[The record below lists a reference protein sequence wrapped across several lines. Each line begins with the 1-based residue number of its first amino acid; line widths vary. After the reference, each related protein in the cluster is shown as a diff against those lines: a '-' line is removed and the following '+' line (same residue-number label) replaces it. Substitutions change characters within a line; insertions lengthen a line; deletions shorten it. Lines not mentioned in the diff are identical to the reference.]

1 MYSNFGFNLSDE
13 KSSDSEDKE
22 KSGSELK
29 VGNLRRNIRE
39 VMDETK
45 LDEATL
51 AAQMQEK
58 ERLRRVQEQLRANRD
73 VTIIHYTCW
82 AVFTTGSCPGR
93 QICSQKALVP
103 NLAF

>member
-1 MYSNFGFNLSDE
+1 MFVSERGFWFYVIRASVSE
-13 KSSDSEDKE
+13 KTEGEEKE
-22 KSGSELK
+22 TTTSELK

-51 AAQMQEK
+51 SAQMQEK

-73 VTIIHYTCW
+73 V
-82 AVFTTGSCPGR
+82 SC
-93 QICSQKALVP
+93 QTD
-103 NLAF
+103 F

>member
-1 MYSNFGFNLSDE
+1 MLIDE
-13 KSSDSEDKE
+13 KNSDSDDKE
-22 KSGSELK
+22 KSASELK

-73 VTIIHYTCW
+73 VSTIYI
-82 AVFTTGSCPGR
+82 
-93 QICSQKALVP
+93 
-103 NLAF
+103 

>member
-1 MYSNFGFNLSDE
+1 MIIKFINLIKNSDE
-13 KSSDSEDKE
+13 QNSDAEESENPH
-22 KSGSELK
+22 ELK
-29 VGNLRRNIRE
+29 VGSLRKNIRE

-73 VTIIHYTCW
+73 VSFAKLHSS
-82 AVFTTGSCPGR
+82 TTFL
-93 QICSQKALVP
+93 IL
-103 NLAF
+103 N